1 MTEKIKTA
9 FSQDMMAWRH
19 TLHRNPELGF
29 EEFETAA
36 FIEAKLQGWGIET
49 HTGIGG
55 TGVVGVIKGERGPGR
70 NIGLRA
76 DMDALPMQEETGV
89 PYASTI
95 PNRFHGCGH
104 DGHTAI
110 LLGVSRYFS
119 QNRDFHGTLN
129 LIFQP
134 AEELLRG
141 GSRMIEDG
149 LFERFPCDEI
159 YGLHNHPPLE
169 PGKVGV
175 RTGSILSACDQFRIT
190 IRGIGGHAASPH
202 RAIDPI
208 MIGASLIQS
217 LQTVISRSVDPLQ
230 TAVLSVCQFHA
241 GTAINV
247 IASEAVLEGTV
258 RTLDHDIQAL
268 VLERMKEICHGHAQT
283 YRCEIEFDHLL
294 TSPATINTAN
304 QAQVV
309 RDAATAILGADKV
322 DPDIAPLM
330 ASEDFAYMLQEKPG
344 AYFFLGN
351 GGYMCHHP
359 KFDFNDEVLPV
370 GMSVMAEIAHQRLT
384 PLPT

>member
-1 MTEKIKTA
+1 MTERIKTA

-49 HTGIGG
+49 HTGVGG
-55 TGVVGVIKGERGPGR
+55 TGVVGVIRGERGPGR

-110 LLGVSRYFS
+110 LLGVARYFS
-119 QNRDFHGTLN
+119 QNRDFHGNLN

-141 GSRMIEDG
+141 GTSMIEDG

-175 RTGSILSACDQFRIT
+175 RTGAILSACDQFRIT

-202 RAIDPI
+202 RAIDPV
-208 MIGASLIQS
+208 MIGAALVQS
-217 LQTVISRSVDPLQ
+217 LQTVVSRSVDPLQ

-247 IASEAVLEGTV
+247 IASEASLEGTV
-258 RTLDHDIQAL
+258 RTLDHSIQAL
-268 VLERMKEICHGHAQT
+268 VIERMKEICRGHAQT

-294 TSPATINTAN
+294 TSPATINTAA

-309 RDAATAILGADKV
+309 RDAATAILGTENV